1 MDVSSSEEVDDW
13 TEKYRPREV
22 SMMEG
27 NESQMRMIAQWLK
40 RWIDGKK
47 PDKKG
52 LMLSGPPGVG
62 KTTLA
67 KAIASENGWNIIE
80 LNASEERNAA
90 AIRKAATRGSQHIS
104 LSSFS
109 SNNSTK
115 SKTII
120 LLDEVDHLSGGFGKL
135 SEEKIDKIISPEEE
149 NKLSIKGD
157 SGGKAE
163 LLNLLKKTEHPIIMT
178 CNDPMRLWGRGSE
191 WRRNRDRVMRLAE
204 NIKFKRVGK
213 AEMRKITHRV
223 LDGEAMSMDPEAIE
237 ILIHDNPGDL
247 RALIRDL
254 QAICAISEGHIGAKV
269 VRELMKVS
277 GRDVQVDVFS
287 AMKDIYQSR
296 SGKDANI
303 MLMNTDKDPE
313 EMLAWFAW
321 NNQSV
326 FDISSLERISN
337 AMILADKSLATKF
350 TNRAYRSWYWG
361 SELTSQAVA
370 SRKTKDSGPPP
381 YLAFPNFL
389 RRGGETWRNSNVIDS
404 LAESIGSSK
413 AAIREDIWPYL
424 LAVHDE
430 KLNGDLEDFS
440 LSLKLGLNVND
451 HLSLHGIPKS
461 SREGKNI
468 IKEFEQKMEK
478 KSFEMIEKEII
489 EKDNYNDQSTQF
501 SLDSF

>member
-1 MDVSSSEEVDDW
+1 MSDGEGVEDW
-13 TEKYRPREV
+13 TEKYRPKEV
-22 SMMEG
+22 AMMEG
-27 NESQMRMIAQWLK
+27 NEPQMRMIAQWLE
-40 RWIDGKK
+40 RWMNGKN
-47 PDKKG
+47 PNKKG

-67 KAIASENGWNIIE
+67 KAIASEKGWNIIE

-109 SNNSTK
+109 SNSLS

-135 SEEKIDKIISPEEE
+135 SDEKIDKIISPEEE
-149 NKLSIKGD
+149 KKLLIKGD

-163 LLNLLKKTEHPIIMT
+163 LLNLLKITEHPVIMT
-178 CNDPMRLWGRGSE
+178 CNDPMRLWGRGGE

-213 AEMRKITHRV
+213 VQMRKITHRV
-223 LDGEAMSMDPEAIE
+223 LDGEGMSMDPEAIE

-254 QAICAISEGHIGAKV
+254 QAICALAEGHIGAELVK
-269 VRELMKVS
+269 ELMDVS
-277 GRDVQVDVFS
+277 GRDVQIDVFS

-296 SGKDANI
+296 SGKDASI

-326 FDISSLERISN
+326 FEVDSLEKISN

-361 SELTSQAVA
+361 SVLTSQAAV
-370 SRKTKDSGPPP
+370 SNPLKDPGSPP

-389 RRGGETWRNSNVIDS
+389 RRGGETWRTSNLIEFLAGS
-404 LAESIGSSK
+404 LGSSK

-430 KLNGDLEDFS
+430 NLNGNPNDFS

-451 HLSLHGIPKS
+451 HLALYGIPKS
-461 SREGKNI
+461 SREGK
-468 IKEFEQKMEK
+468 K
-478 KSFEMIEKEII
+478 II
-489 EKDNYNDQSTQF
+489 EKFEGELENDIIPETVEKEVVEEEDPKDLSTQF